1 MKPST
6 YTEWLSEIPDE
17 ERAYYEAI
25 ERYFGRRGGF
35 PWIIRGRDWLLAAE
49 WFQQGIPLHVIQRA
63 IDEYFSKYGEE
74 DAPRFLGYIEPFVKR
89 AWKNY
94 RSSLV
99 GYMATQK
106 NNELTDDVIRV
117 WFENW
122 TIALEKSAGRAEQKD
137 WKETAGVLRKFK
149 KSLNRIEKILDQ
161 KELSLAERLNTIE
174 EKLDRLQKRLYRE
187 IRKSIPPAELER
199 MEIEIN
205 DELKQR
211 LHQPSGKSGLHRMI
225 RERLKRRLNEQLQLP
240 ELSVLSFLSSRPS

>member
-1 MKPST
+1 MNPST

-25 ERYFGRRGGF
+25 ERYFGQRGGF

-49 WFQQGIPLHVIQRA
+49 WYRQGIPLHVIHRA
-63 IDEYFSKYGEE
+63 IDEYFSKYGED

-99 GYMATQK
+99 GYMATQQH
-106 NNELTDDVIRV
+106 NELTDDVIRV

-122 TIALEKSAGRAEQKD
+122 TIALEKSATRAEQKG
-137 WKETAGVLRKFK
+137 WHETAGVLHKFK
-149 KSLNRIEKILDQ
+149 KSLQRIEKILDQ
-161 KELSLAERLNTIE
+161 KEISLADRLNTME
-174 EKLDRLQKRLYRE
+174 EKLDHLQKRLHRE
-187 IRKSIPPAELER
+187 MRKSLPPDELER
-199 MEIEIN
+199 METEIK

-211 LHQPSGKSGLHRMI
+211 LHRPSGESGLHRMV
-225 RERLKRRLNEQLQLP
+225 RERLKRRLIEQLELP
-240 ELSVLSFLSSRPS
+240 ELSVLTFLSSPPP